1 MGALYDMMKQELEK
15 QAVLINNNTEKIML
29 TIDDKI
35 KPLIEE
41 NKILKCEIQE
51 LNKKISTLEDAT
63 RKNNIILHGLKETET
78 NYTQLFKITSQIF
91 KKLEVKM
98 ENYDINKIHRIG
110 KKNTDKIRPILISF
124 TTYTKKMQVLKNKN
138 KMPENTYITEDFSKD
153 TMPKRKEPQKE
164 LNQEREKGN
173 QVFIRNNKIIVKPKE
188 NEKRKREESSSPSP
202 STSTSQP
209 QQTGE
214 DKNRFAPAK
223 LHRTDPFAYM
233 RNRSNSLTETALLKQ

>member
-91 KKLEVKM
+91 K
-98 ENYDINKIHRIG
+98 N
-110 KKNTDKIRPILISF
+110 
-124 TTYTKKMQVLKNKN
+124 
-138 KMPENTYITEDFSKD
+138 
-153 TMPKRKEPQKE
+153 
-164 LNQEREKGN
+164 
-173 QVFIRNNKIIVKPKE
+173 
-188 NEKRKREESSSPSP
+188 
-202 STSTSQP
+202 
-209 QQTGE
+209 
-214 DKNRFAPAK
+214 
-223 LHRTDPFAYM
+223 
-233 RNRSNSLTETALLKQ
+233 